1 MKRVTAVQFYNAEDV
16 MQMLDIGQTSA
27 YKIINSLRKELVSK
41 GYAEYPAGKI
51 PKKYFH
57 ERYYCS
63 APSDQEPAGKEE
75 RKLELLQCVR

>member
-1 MKRVTAVQFYNAEDV
+1 MSIITAVQFYNAEDI
-16 MQMLDIGQTSA
+16 MNMLGVGQTTA
-27 YKIINSLRKELVSK
+27 YKIINQLRKELVKK

-63 APSDQEPAGKEE
+63 NPADQEPIRREDSKREF
-75 RKLELLQCVR
+75 LQCVQ